1 MARGHWKVVDKTYPK
16 PITILVD
23 GKETQGSK
31 DAMEKWEA
39 VDRKAWTDIVSVCTQ
54 ADATHYT
61 DETAAEL
68 WDRLENMKKPKG
80 KTYYPSQL
88 RAFVNY
94 RQGPKE
100 TAEQVYS
107 ALKKIQAEI
116 TVLNAKTPIYDDML
130 QEIFLGALKEDPYGP
145 VVFRINSEVSDPQI
159 ETVL

>member
-1 MARGHWKVVDKTYPK
+1 MVDRTYPK

-31 DAMEKWEA
+31 NAMEKWEA
-39 VDRKAWTDIVSVCTQ
+39 VERKAWTDIVSVCTQ

-61 DETAAEL
+61 DKTAAEL
-68 WDRLENMKKPKG
+68 WDHLENVKKPKG
-80 KTYYPSQL
+80 KTYYRSQL

-94 RQGPKE
+94 HQGLKE

-116 TVLNAKTPIYDDML
+116 MVLNARHLSMTTCSKKSSSAP
-130 QEIFLGALKEDPYGP
+130 
-145 VVFRINSEVSDPQI
+145 
-159 ETVL
+159 